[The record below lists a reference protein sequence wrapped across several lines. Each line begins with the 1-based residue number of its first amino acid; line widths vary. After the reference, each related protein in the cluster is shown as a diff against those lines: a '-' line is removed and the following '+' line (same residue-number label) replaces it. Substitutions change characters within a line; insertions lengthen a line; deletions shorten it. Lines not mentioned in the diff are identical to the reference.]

1 MDRRHTL
8 GNLIKILLSAA
19 IIGFI
24 FYKFPMD
31 SVWDT
36 ILSANIG
43 LLLAALAFQ
52 ILSQTVAAYRWS
64 LIMGILKFDHPF
76 SFYFRSYF
84 KGSLF
89 NQMLPTSV
97 GGDAYRI
104 AELTAH
110 GGLVQEAFYGVFID
124 RIVGLFGLLLLN
136 LLANLIESDLL
147 PEEVFWSI
155 NIVIL
160 LAISGLIV
168 LLLIRK
174 VHLLQRYKVTRFFFF
189 LSERS
194 RLIYRTPKRI
204 NQQIGLSIL
213 IHLLSMIAIF
223 GIGHSVGINEPLVTY
238 LVLIPP
244 AILLTILPI
253 SFAGWGVREGALV
266 ALFLL
271 IGVDQTQVL
280 AMSLLYGVI
289 LILSALPGL
298 YFYLKSKHKYL

>member
-1 MDRRHTL
+1 M
-8 GNLIKILLSAA
+8 GNIIKLLLSAA

-24 FYKFPMD
+24 FYKFEMS
-31 SVWDT
+31 SVLNT

-43 LLLAALAFQ
+43 LLVAALVMQ
-52 ILSQTVAAYRWS
+52 ILSQSVAAYRWS
-64 LIMGILKFDHPF
+64 LIMGLLKFDHPF

-89 NQMLPTSV
+89 NQVLPTSI

-104 AELTAH
+104 AEVSAN
-110 GGLVQEAFYGVFID
+110 GGLVKEAFYGVFID
-124 RIVGLFGLLLLN
+124 RVVGLVGLLLLN
-136 LLANLIESDLL
+136 LAANLIESNLL
-147 PEEVFWSI
+147 PKEVFWSI
-155 NIVIL
+155 NIVLIL
-160 LAISGLIV
+160 GIVGLVV

-174 VHLLQRYKVTRFFFF
+174 VTLFDRYKITRIFYQ
-189 LSERS
+189 LSNRF
-194 RLIYRTPKRI
+194 RFIYRTPKRI
-204 NQQIGLSIL
+204 SQQMGLSIL
-213 IHLLSMIAIF
+213 THLLSMVCIF

-271 IGVDQTQVL
+271 IGIDQTQVL
-280 AMSLLYGVI
+280 AMSLLYGFI

-298 YFYLKSKHKYL
+298 YYYLKSKHKFL